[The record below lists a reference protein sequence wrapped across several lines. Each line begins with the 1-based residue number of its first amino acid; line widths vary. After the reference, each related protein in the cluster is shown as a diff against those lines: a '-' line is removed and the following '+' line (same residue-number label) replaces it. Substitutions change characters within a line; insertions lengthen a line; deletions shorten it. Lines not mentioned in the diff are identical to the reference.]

1 MVGTR
6 TRWAVSTGAL
16 AVAAVQLAWTAVPAS
31 AVTVPVGTVNVVNA
45 VSPVNSNNKTLSAQ
59 CPTGTRVVGG
69 GAQTA
74 GGSGHVFLTALR
86 PIAVSTGSSYQATA
100 VEDQVGESGN
110 WSLLVFA
117 YCASGNLPGYEI
129 VANTS
134 AAASGQF
141 SLVVSTCTAG
151 KQSLG
156 SGGAI
161 HNGANQVHLQ
171 NLGEGSSISNR
182 SSAAGLEDGDGFAG
196 NWSVTS
202 FTVCVRPSNVFDLAM
217 VKVQSARDGQV
228 TKTVTASCPSGK
240 RATGGGGW
248 ADFPGHVVSIRPNS
262 STPFSVSVVARN
274 TSGISGGWGAVA
286 TVFCAS

>member
-1 MVGTR
+1 L
-6 TRWAVSTGAL
+6 AVSAGAL
-16 AVAAVQLAWTAVPAS
+16 AVAAVQIAWTAAPAA

-45 VSPVNSNNKTLSAQ
+45 VSPFNSNNKTLSAQ

-69 GAQTA
+69 GAQIA
-74 GGSGHVFLTALR
+74 GGTGHVILTALR

-100 VEDQVGESGN
+100 LEDQVGESGT

-117 YCASGNLPGYEI
+117 YCASGTLPGYEI

-141 SLVVSTCTAG
+141 SQAVATCSPG

-156 SGGAI
+156 YGGAI
-161 HNGANQVHLQ
+161 NNGANQVDLHG
-171 NLGEGSSISNR
+171 LGEGSSISNR
-182 SSAAGLEDGDGFAG
+182 SSAAGLEDRDGFSG

-202 FTVCVRPSNVFDLAM
+202 LTVCVKPSSVFDLAM
-217 VKVQSARDGQV
+217 VRVQSARDAQT

-240 RATGGGGW
+240 RATGGAGW
-248 ADFPGHVVSIRPNS
+248 ADTPGHVISIRPNS
-262 STPFSVSVVARN
+262 STPISVSVVARN
-274 TSGISGGWGAVA
+274 TSGTVGNWGAVA
-286 TVFCAS
+286 TVFCAL